1 MKQFVFISRENV
13 KCQNI
18 ELSRVSS
25 HALFSRYYKEDENV
39 SLMTQVYGVMQL
51 HHGGGLDIE

>member
-51 HHGGGLDIE
+51 HHGGGVRH

>member
-39 SLMTQVYGVMQL
+39 SLMTPVYGNAAASW
-51 HHGGGLDIE
+51 GGGG